1 MVVVL
6 VTIVLVAVAIYASV
20 LFFQR
25 SFEERITKA
34 KSSIEEIL
42 DSPLEEELAEVK
54 GHILIHE
61 LMEQA
66 SEVVGV
72 DVHLGQ

>member
-42 DSPLEEELAEVK
+42 DSPLEKELEEVK
-54 GHILIHE
+54 K
-61 LMEQA
+61 
-66 SEVVGV
+66 
-72 DVHLGQ
+72 